1 MIKGTVIF
9 QTANIGS
16 KSEGCYPFL
25 RMEDGTTVRISLQ
38 GDNPFENTTLKS
50 YDLKQVMLEGE
61 FNENGKFIA
70 TEIKEALPDGEES
83 KE

>member
-9 QTANIGS
+9 QMANIGS

-25 RMEDGTTVRISLQ
+25 RMEDGKMVKLALL
-38 GDNPFENTTLKS
+38 GDNPFENTTLRG
-50 YDLKQVMLEGE
+50 YDLKKVVLEGE

-70 TEIKEALPDGEES
+70 TSIAEETVIQ
-83 KE
+83 

>member
-9 QTANIGS
+9 QMANIGS

-25 RMEDGTTVRISLQ
+25 RMEDGKMVKLALL
-38 GDNPFENTTLKS
+38 GDNPFENTTLRG
-50 YDLKQVMLEGE
+50 YDLKKVVLEGE

-70 TEIKEALPDGEES
+70 TSIAEETVI
-83 KE
+83 